1 MSDLGVSQTGDA
13 RADPVLDGARGVQV
27 GDGNFQVNYHFVY
40 RGDRLTVTDGMNRPP
55 LVDSSG
61 TVESPYRG
69 LGAFSERDAPFFHGR
84 EAATREVLGLLSE
97 AAQGSGLLVV
107 SGVSGSG
114 KSSLLRAGV
123 LPRIRGQGLASAPGA
138 ARWTGLVLTP
148 TREPLE
154 QLALQAAWLLGTD
167 AAAMHANLAHN
178 PAGFALTARHLAL
191 HFAPPGQQS
200 AGRVLLIVDQFEQ
213 IFTQCTDDR
222 QRRNFVTALCSAAA
236 SGAALVVIVV
246 RADFEARCADFPA
259 LAPAVRNQRYLVT
272 AMDEVEL
279 RIAIEGPVATLAA
292 STGQPLSVE
301 ASLVDYLVREML
313 EAPGLSASGAS
324 GAGALPLL
332 SHALDQS
339 WRSRSGAALTLADY
353 ERGGRIQGAVAASA
367 DRAFGSLTP
376 SQRDVARQ
384 VFLRLTTT
392 GDDGTTAR
400 DRVPREELLKAAGP
414 GRDGDVAGVLIA
426 FTAERL
432 ITQAAAS
439 VEISHDALLTAWPL
453 LRDKWLAGSR
463 VDLTIMSRLRDTAR
477 KWAAGGRKPG
487 LLYRDEVL
495 DEAAGAVSRA
505 TAAPGQHPAL
515 SREEES
521 FLRASV
527 QVRRNAERR
536 RIVIRSGATV
546 LTALLAV
553 AVAVASLALAKAKSD
568 LNAANTQ
575 QLSAESTALRDTVPA
590 VSELSAADAWQRAR
604 SDQARDVATAAAT
617 NPLTAEF
624 DAAVGP
630 VAVSPDGAVLAVGD
644 LSLAVAGPSGRPQL
658 TLWSMTRRELLGD
671 IPLPTGGA
679 SSVAFSPVE
688 HGQVATLAATTPA
701 GVVLYQVSGSSKP
714 RELQAPL
721 PAAASVAVAEVP
733 LAFGQGGM
741 LAVSSTVGG
750 SDVWL
755 FAAADGH
762 YPRSPTYII
771 HGKAAVDSLSFAPDG
786 SLAVGTSSGVSVYP
800 PAGGYTTLRASLS
813 EPADNPATCA
823 QFSSG
828 GLLTVTNG
836 TETGVDRYSRGALS
850 SVPLLANS
858 GPDSSTKMQ
867 NCAAGAGNDSAT
879 TQGEVEGVAVESAAL
894 SSQGVLAVTEGDGLH
909 LYVGNAAD
917 GFTDL
922 ETLPYPGGQQPFE
935 VDVAF
940 SPDGDALIENI
951 DDQVY
956 LYDTALLIGTW
967 HLTAPITSG
976 QIMADNGL
984 GLFPSGMAFDPAD
997 TAFLA
1002 IARASAVSLVN
1013 VTDGKAIALGD
1024 TAGASW
1030 VSFAPSGALAVVV
1043 SGDLRLFP
1051 APRTD
1056 PDVSSVLR
1064 AGVSRVVFS
1073 PAGAMAVTGPGKDRL
1088 TVYPPGKFSAAKG
1101 IAPRLPGVA
1110 VYDFGL
1116 AVDLTFG
1123 PSGQLAVATS
1133 NGETSTGVAVLAPG
1147 TYALQG
1153 YIKVPALP
1161 AGSTQQAIAF
1171 APDGALAIGTLT
1183 DIQVY
1188 APDSYANPKIITG
1201 AYNPNLGSY
1210 SLLAFTGSG
1219 LLVSADQSTG
1229 VSLWDYQTG
1238 QNLATFALVTDQND
1252 SLGAQLALSP
1262 DGKSLAFDSAIDN
1275 GADGTEVT
1283 TIWSAPYLD
1292 GHVADGVRALCDQL
1306 GGAPDPDQWQEYF
1319 TSALP
1324 YPQTCA

>member
-1 MSDLGVSQTGDA
+1 
-13 RADPVLDGARGVQV
+13 VLNGARGVQV
-27 GDGNFQVNYHFVY
+27 GDGNFQVNYHITSQ
-40 RGDRLTVTDGMNRPP
+40 GDRLTATDGMSRPP
-55 LVDSSG
+55 LVDSFG

-84 EAATREVLGLLSE
+84 EAATREMLGLLSE
-97 AAQGSGLLVV
+97 AARGPGLLVV

-123 LPRIRGQGLASAPGA
+123 LPRIRGEGLASAPGA

-154 QLALQAAWLLGTD
+154 QLALQAALLLGTD
-167 AAAMHANLAHN
+167 AAGMHAHLDHN
-178 PAGFALTARHLAL
+178 PAGFATTARQLAL
-191 HFAPPGQQS
+191 CSTPAGWHS
-200 AGRVLLIVDQFEQ
+200 AGRVLLVVDQFEQ
-213 IFTQCTDDR
+213 VFTQCTDER
-222 QRRNFVTALCSAAA
+222 QRRKFVTALCSAAA

-259 LAPAVRNQRYLVT
+259 LAPAVRNHRYLVT

-292 STGQPLSVE
+292 SSGQPLSVE
-301 ASLVDYLVREML
+301 ASLAEYLVREML
-313 EAPGLSASGAS
+313 EAPGLSAP

-332 SHALDQS
+332 SHALDQA
-339 WRSRSGAALTLADY
+339 WRSRSGPTLTLADY
-353 ERGGRIQGAVAASA
+353 QRGGRIRGAVAASA
-367 DRAFGSLTP
+367 DRAYGSLTSP
-376 SQRDVARQ
+376 QRDVARQ

-392 GDDGTTAR
+392 SDDGTTAR

-414 GRDGDVAGVLIA
+414 GRDGDVAGVLDA

-453 LRDKWLAGSR
+453 LRDQWLAGSR
-463 VDLTIMSRLRDTAR
+463 ADLAIMSRLRDTAR
-477 KWAAGGRKPG
+477 KWAVSGRKPG

-495 DEAAGAVSRA
+495 DEAAGAVRRA

-527 QVRRNAERR
+527 QVRKNAARR
-536 RIVIRSGATV
+536 RILIRSGATV
-546 LTALLAV
+546 LTALLAA
-553 AVAVASLALAKAKSD
+553 AVAVASLALATAKRD
-568 LNAANTQ
+568 LNTADVQ
-575 QLSAESTALRDTVPA
+575 QLSAQSTALRDTAPA
-590 VSELSAADAWQRAR
+590 VSELSAADAWQRVS

-624 DAAVGP
+624 NAAVGP

-644 LSLAVAGPSGRPQL
+644 LSLTVADQSGTPQL
-658 TLWSMTRRELLGD
+658 TLWSMTRRELLPP

-688 HGQVATLAATTPA
+688 HGHAATLAATTA
-701 GVVLYQVSGSSKP
+701 IGVVLYQVSGSSKP

-721 PAAASVAVAEVP
+721 PAGVAQEVPEEIP
-733 LAFGQGGM
+733 LAFSDDGM
-741 LAVSSTVGG
+741 LAVSSTAGG
-750 SDVWL
+750 STVWL
-755 FAAADGH
+755 FAEADGR
-762 YPRSPTYII
+762 YPRSPTYVID
-771 HGKAAVDSLSFAPDG
+771 GNGTVDSLSFAPDG
-786 SLAVGTSSGVSVYP
+786 SLAVGTSSGVSVYAP
-800 PAGGYTTLRASLS
+800 GGGYTTARASLS
-813 EPADNPATCA
+813 EPAGNPATCA
-823 QFSSG
+823 QFSGG

-836 TETGVDRYSRGALS
+836 SGTGVDRYSGGTLS
-850 SVPLLANS
+850 SVPMPGA
-858 GPDSSTKMQ
+858 GTETQ
-867 NCAAGAGNDSAT
+867 NCAAGAGDDAGT
-879 TQGEVEGVAVESAAL
+879 TEGEVEGIAAESAAL
-894 SSQGVLAVTEGDGLH
+894 SSQGVLAVAEGDGLH
-909 LYVGNAAD
+909 LYAGDAAD
-917 GFTDL
+917 GFTGM
-922 ETLPYPGGQQPFE
+922 ETLPYPGQQQPFE

-940 SPDGDALIENI
+940 SPDGNELIENI

-956 LYDTALLIGTW
+956 VYDTEILAGTW
-967 HLTAPITSG
+967 RITAPVSSS
-976 QIMADNGL
+976 QIMASNGL

-1002 IARASAVSLVN
+1002 ITRASAVSLVN
-1013 VTDGKAIALGD
+1013 VTDGQASTLPD

-1030 VSFAPSGALAVVV
+1030 VSFAPDGALAVVV

-1056 PDVSSVLR
+1056 PGDSSVLR
-1064 AGVSRVVFS
+1064 TGVSRVVFS
-1073 PAGAMAVTGPGKDRL
+1073 PAGAMAVTGTGGKDGL
-1088 TVYPPGKFSAAKG
+1088 TIYPPGKFAAASG
-1101 IAPRLPGVA
+1101 ITPRLPDPA

-1123 PSGQLAVATS
+1123 PGGQLAVATS
-1133 NGETSTGVAVLAPG
+1133 DGKTSTGVAVLAPQ
-1147 TYALQG
+1147 TYALRG
-1153 YIKVPALP
+1153 YINVPALP
-1161 AGSTQQAIAF
+1161 ADGSQQVIAF

-1188 APDSYANPKIITG
+1188 APDSYQDPQTITG
-1201 AYNPNLGSY
+1201 PYNPSQGSY
-1210 SLLAFTGSG
+1210 SLVAFTRSG

-1238 QNLATFALVTDQND
+1238 QNLATFALVTDQD
-1252 SLGAQLALSP
+1252 DALGAQLALSP
-1262 DGKSLAFDSAIDN
+1262 DGKTLAFDSAIDN
-1275 GADGTEVT
+1275 GGGGGTEVT

-1292 GHVADGVRALCDQL
+1292 GNVADGVHALCEQL
-1306 GGAPDPDQWQEYF
+1306 GGAPIRGQWQEYY

-1324 YPQTCA
+1324 YPQTCG